1 VSARRSGGVAARAPL
16 GPRGGRSG
24 ATLGEVAVGQ
34 RHAAEMLVGLVLL
47 LGAAGGCWGLPGVRD
62 HRQVARNVS
71 RLLDDLLASDRYDK
85 RIRPDFGGS
94 RPNGVPLG
102 LLSVR
107 VLSPSPAIRLA
118 SVRTA
123 CAPRVSRR
131 WSGGKL
137 RLLVVW

>member
-1 VSARRSGGVAARAPL
+1 MRAPRR
-16 GPRGGRSG
+16 PRGGRNG
-24 ATLGEVAVGQ
+24 AARDEAAVGQ

-94 RPNGVPLG
+94 RPTGVPQGHWLF
-102 LLSVR
+102 LKCPSV
-107 VLSPSPAIRLA
+107 LA
-118 SVRTA
+118 VVSNSSRCVR
-123 CAPRVSRR
+123 
-131 WSGGKL
+131 
-137 RLLVVW
+137 